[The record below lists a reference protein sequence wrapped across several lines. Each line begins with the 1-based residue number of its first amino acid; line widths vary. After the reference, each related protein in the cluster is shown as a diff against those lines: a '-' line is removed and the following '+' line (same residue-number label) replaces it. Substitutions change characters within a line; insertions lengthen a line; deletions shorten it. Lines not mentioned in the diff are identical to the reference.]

1 MGMQTD
7 NAPLDGRTS
16 TSQLIDRINRDLDR
30 LQRDVHELSCRLDA
44 IMPGADDRLHYEH
57 HVDIT
62 EATVE
67 RRRLWSN
74 IRSQA
79 MGGVMMA
86 IGGGMIALVVYA
98 VAQYVRTGGA

>member
-16 TSQLIDRINRDLDR
+16 TAQLIDRINRDLDR
-30 LQRDVHELSCRLDA
+30 LQRDVHELAHRLDA
-44 IMPGADDRLHYEH
+44 MMPGADDRLHYEH